1 LIVSASS
8 LLLCALPAAAQPHAA
23 PLRVFLDCERCDFD
37 YLRTEITFVDYVRDR
52 KQAEVHV
59 LVTTQSTGS
68 GGDEWTLQFI
78 GLERFAG
85 VEHALKFTTPQIA
98 TEDDQRRAFARTF
111 KLGLVR
117 YVAETPLADRLA
129 IEFEKPAVTAPA
141 GAVHD
146 PWNYWFFRFELRVF
160 LESEQAEDQSEFG
173 GGFTASRTT
182 DAWRV
187 NLTAE
192 GEYEEEHFTFSDGE
206 EFRSATRDIGASAL
220 VVKSLTPKWS
230 AGPARQRRHRHL
242 PEPRSPYARRA
253 SGRVRRVP
261 VQRVDAQALDLSL
274 HGRREPPA
282 VRGDDLRQAR
292 RDAVGS
298 RARRVGRRAAAV
310 GLARRRRRLFAVS
323 RRSGQVPIS
332 LNGTTNVRLLKG
344 FEFFVTGNYDRIR
357 DQVYLPKGEASDE
370 EVLVRRRQLATNYQ
384 YFVEFGISYSFGSIF
399 NNIVNPRMSG
409 NSGIAIF

>member
-230 AGPARQRRHRHL
+230 AGLRANVATDTFLNLDLGMRVGPAVEFDVFPYNEWTRRRWTFHYTAGVNRLRYEVTIFDKLEETLWDHALVVSAGARQ
-242 PEPRSPYARRA
+242 PWGS
-253 SGRVRRVP
+253 
-261 VQRVDAQALDLSL
+261 LD
-274 HGRREPPA
+274 G
-282 VRGDDLRQAR
+282 
-292 RDAVGS
+292 
-298 RARRVGRRAAAV
+298 AAV
-310 GLARRRRRLFAVS
+310 FS
-323 RRSGQVPIS
+323 Q
-332 LNGTTNVRLLKG
+332 
-344 FEFFVTGNYDRIR
+344 
-357 DQVYLPKGEASDE
+357 YLDDPDKYPS
-370 EVLVRRRQLATNYQ
+370 V
-384 YFVEFGISYSFGSIF
+384 
-399 NNIVNPRMSG
+399 
-409 NSGIAIF
+409 